1 MQWQGSDV
9 PYTYFNGPSPSVLN
23 ANIAIALQE
32 YITHFAE
39 TGTPN
44 ERGVPYFVMYGQ
56 NATVQ
61 NLNVTGVTQSLDP
74 TANQRCNWW
83 QKALYQ

>member
-1 MQWQGSDV
+1 MERQGSDV

-32 YITHFAE
+32 YITRFAE
-39 TGTPN
+39 TGAPN
-44 ERGVPYFVMYGQ
+44 EPGVPFFPMYGQ
-56 NATVQ
+56 NTTVQ
-61 NLNVTGVTQSLDP
+61 NLNITGIRQSLDP
-74 TANQRCNWW
+74 TANLRCDWW